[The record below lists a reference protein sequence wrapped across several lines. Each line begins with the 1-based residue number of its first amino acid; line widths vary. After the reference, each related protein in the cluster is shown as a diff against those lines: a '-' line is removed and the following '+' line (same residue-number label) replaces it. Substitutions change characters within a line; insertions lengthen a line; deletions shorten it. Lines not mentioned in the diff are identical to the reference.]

1 MRHYETMTE
10 GGISVSVNAVATTQQ
25 QALVGLVERFLD
37 QKRSPNTRKAYRR
50 DIEAFFDGD
59 PTDAE
64 LAAFFALPYPVA
76 VGRVLDYKAR
86 CIAQE
91 LAPATINRRLA
102 ALRALVDLAH
112 TLGVC
117 PWRLDSKAISGEKV
131 ETYRDTTGIT
141 VDQVRALLSVPD
153 RNTRKGRRDY
163 AILLLLW
170 ENALRRAEVVS
181 LDVADLEVEEAT
193 LWIKGKG
200 QAQKTAIDLSSRTVE
215 ALQEYLATR
224 PNLGGTSPMFA
235 SEDRAKRE
243 MGVSR

>member
-1 MRHYETMTE
+1 M
-10 GGISVSVNAVATTQQ
+10 
-25 QALVGLVERFLD
+25 
-37 QKRSPNTRKAYRR
+37 
-50 DIEAFFDGD
+50 
-59 PTDAE
+59 
-64 LAAFFALPYPVA
+64 
-76 VGRVLDYKAR
+76 
-86 CIAQE
+86 
-91 LAPATINRRLA
+91 
-102 ALRALVDLAH
+102 
-112 TLGVC
+112 
-117 PWRLDSKAISGEKV
+117 
-131 ETYRDTTGIT
+131 
-141 VDQVRALLSVPD
+141 RALLSVPD

-235 SEDRAKRE
+235 SEDRAKKGDGRLTVDGLYALIRRLAKDAGITKPMSPHRMRHTSITAALDGTDGNVRAVQKLSRHAKIDTLMLYDDARQKQQKAISE
-243 MGVSR
+243 MLSTIA